1 MSASEMAS
9 TLLKSIEAGEMVAA
23 AKLMSDGFMFSGP
36 VPQPISGTEWLA
48 MHEKLH
54 AAFPDWRFNLSDL
67 HEHGS
72 EIHATIQISGTN
84 KGSLDLSS
92 IGMPTIPATGKSIKL
107 PREELTFTSENGK
120 LASLSVAPVAGGGVM
135 GILGQLGV
143 KVPAL

>member
-9 TLLKSIEAGEMVAA
+9 TLLKSIEAGEMAAA
-23 AKLMSDGFMFSGP
+23 AKLLSDGFMFSGP
-36 VPQPISGTEWLA
+36 VPQPIGGSEWLG

-54 AAFPDWRFNLSDL
+54 AAFPDFRFNLSDL

-72 EIHATIQISGTN
+72 QIHGTVQISGTN

-107 PREELTFTSENGK
+107 PKEELTFTSENGK

>member
-9 TLLKSIEAGEMVAA
+9 TLLKSIEAGEMAAA
-23 AKLMSDGFMFSGP
+23 AKLLSDGFMFSGP
-36 VPQPISGTEWLA
+36 VPQPIGGSEWLG
-48 MHEKLH
+48 MHEKLN
-54 AAFPDWRFNLSDL
+54 AAFPDFRFNLSDL

-72 EIHATIQISGTN
+72 QIHGTVQISGTN

-107 PREELTFTSENGK
+107 PKEELTFTSENGK